1 MNQLDSAASGRFR
14 LVTFD
19 AHNTLIAP
27 HPGIGAVY
35 AEVART
41 YGLDRDVAFLDAQFP
56 TAFRTTHAEWPV
68 PYGADEADAR
78 AFWIRVVE
86 RTFAEP
92 LPHEFAWECY
102 DTFATA
108 ERWRVLP
115 GVRET
120 LAGIAARG
128 LPLAVISNFDAR
140 LPPLLAALG
149 LGPFA
154 TVVVSATLGT
164 AKPDP
169 ATLQPLLRQFACS
182 AAEVLHIGDSER
194 EDGGLCQASG
204 AHWFPVAPGAG
215 ISLAA
220 VLAKLDGW

>member
-1 MNQLDSAASGRFR
+1 VTQVDSAAQGRFR

-27 HPGIGAVY
+27 YPGIGAVY
-35 AEVART
+35 AEVARA
-41 YGLDRDVAFLDAQFP
+41 YGLERDAASLDAQFP
-56 TAFRTTHAEWPV
+56 AAFRTTHAEWPV
-68 PYGADEADAR
+68 PYGADEDDAR
-78 AFWIRVVE
+78 AFWIRVVG
-86 RTFAEP
+86 RTFGEP
-92 LPHEFAWECY
+92 LPNEVAWECY
-102 DTFATA
+102 DTFAMA
-108 ERWRVLP
+108 GRWRVLP

-120 LAGIAARG
+120 LAGLAARG

-140 LPPLLAALG
+140 LPPLLAALE

-169 ATLQPLLRQFACS
+169 ATLQPLLRQFACP
-182 AAEVLHIGDSER
+182 AGAVLHIGDSER
-194 EDGGLCQASG
+194 EDGGLCVASG
-204 AHWFPVAPGAG
+204 AHWFPVTPGAG